1 MAFFRNTKMVF
12 LSAKSGK
19 MDECL
24 AMKDFD
30 KTEMLLPTYER
41 VREKVS
47 CGSNNKVVV
56 VVVGCPLNRP
66 FQPSSSSSSS
76 RFEQMMKGTKK
87 KHFLGEL
94 NVRRFLQ

>member
-56 VVVGCPLNRP
+56 VGCPLNRP
-66 FQPSSSSSSS
+66 FQPSSSS